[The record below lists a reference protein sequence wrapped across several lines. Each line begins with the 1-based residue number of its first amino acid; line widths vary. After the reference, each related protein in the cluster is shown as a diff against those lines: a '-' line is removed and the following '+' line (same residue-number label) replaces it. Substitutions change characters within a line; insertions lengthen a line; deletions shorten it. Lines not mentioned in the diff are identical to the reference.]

1 MSQKGQP
8 THLKSGIGLLESF
21 HLPRITSNRCCLWYH
36 CQLLVIGCLISTC
49 AGLTACDKSVNEAP
63 AEFEREVYIPHLT
76 IMPDTVLPNDTF
88 RLKASVFLENG
99 CQLFDSLGI
108 NRQNRTISLT
118 YQKKEL
124 QNKDFSC
131 NPRETFILEKRIFS
145 FKQQGDYTF
154 AFKNGNGNTVKTQ
167 TVTVAADTPAQNF
180 EWQLRLAN
188 TDVPRSTLDQL
199 LVAHKEDIGPTVPD
213 APGVDTIY
221 REAMN
226 RVNDTFYQYKVRTV
240 EADSVIFDSLRYS
253 FKVGRGSAMR
263 DTFSVLTN
271 DNVIYRGQPEVI
283 RKGPSP
289 LNP

>member
-1 MSQKGQP
+1 M
-8 THLKSGIGLLESF
+8 
-21 HLPRITSNRCCLWYH
+21 
-36 CQLLVIGCLISTC
+36 GCLISTC
-49 AGLTACDKSVNEAP
+49 AGLTACDKSVNDEP

-76 IMPDTVLPNDTF
+76 IMPDTVLANDTF

-108 NRQNRTISLT
+108 SRQNRTISLT

-145 FKQQGDYTF
+145 FGQQGNYTF
-154 AFKNGNGNTVKTQ
+154 AFKNGRGNTVKTQ
-167 TVTVAADTPAQNF
+167 TIAVVTDTPSQDF
-180 EWQLRLAN
+180 EWQLRLTTN
-188 TDVPRSTLDQL
+188 TDIARSALDQL

-240 EADSVIFDSLRYS
+240 EADSIVFDSLKYS
-253 FKVGRGSAMR
+253 FKVSEGSAMP

-289 LNP
+289 LSP